1 MSEEV
6 EYTDVPEKLWP
17 LSTIQEVSSVMSSTK
32 AHTLAQVIKNTKPK
46 LSLTMYL
53 MRTSL

>member
-17 LSTIQEVSSVMSSTK
+17 LSTIQEVSSVMSPTK

-46 LSLTMYL
+46 LTLTIYL
-53 MRTSL
+53 MGTSF